1 MTRSTCVHL
10 SRLSLALVAA
20 MAMAPAFAQ
29 STSSGISG
37 TVTGAD
43 GSPVAGADVTITHV
57 ESGTVSHATTDAN
70 GRYAAQGLRVG
81 GPYTITVNGA
91 AGNDTES
98 NIYLELN
105 KVATVDAHL
114 GSAAGTLEAVT
125 VTGTRTSPVFSP
137 DNKGLGTSV
146 SGRTLQTTPQGNRS
160 IDDIA
165 RLDPRIQVTDQG
177 DGSISAAG
185 QNSRYNNISVDGLSQ
200 GDPFGLN
207 ANGLPYTGSP
217 ISPDTIAAYNI
228 STVDFDA
235 SSDTVG
241 ANIDAV
247 TKSGTNE
254 FHGSAYYAFKDAS
267 SMVGSRNGKDY
278 AGFGKDQTW
287 GVTFGGPII
296 KDRLYFFG
304 AYEDQRVDKLAGI
317 SVDGVSSGK
326 ISSDDVS
333 QAIAGG
339 TALGM
344 QPGTYGSSGA
354 ELEDKRYLGK
364 IDWNITDRQR
374 ATFTYSRV
382 EETKPTPY
390 SGYVRDNTV
399 VLSSNWYTVSSTTDN
414 YSLQLFSDWTDNF
427 STEAKIGYQKYDNTN
442 GAALDQPE
450 VDVVVPA
457 HGTYAGG
464 TIYMGE
470 DQFRHE
476 NWIKSKRLNATFS
489 GTYYVGNH
497 AIKGGIDYLDNEIGD
512 LFGRVLHGLYTFQ
525 DKNGDGSVFDEL
537 AAGDYAKFSKTII
550 PGGLSPTDI
559 AGTWTYR
566 QYSPFLQD
574 TWQATDNLS
583 LVFGVRV
590 DIPSADHAPPYQ
602 PVWEQNFGFPNN
614 TTLGSNN
621 KVVEPRFAFNY
632 TFDTKRPTQ
641 LRGGVGLFQTIPPYG
656 WLTNP
661 YLNNG
666 VTSLVNYSSTDP
678 TTDPFSSDP
687 YHQPGLQSSDI
698 TPGACT
704 ATANCQIDVLDP
716 DFKLPTAW
724 KISLAFDTELPW
736 WGLVASA
743 EWQHLKNKDAIAYLA
758 PNIGTPNGTLPD
770 GRDNYWTN
778 GIGSASCMDPVTG
791 KSFTCNTGGA
801 ATFTNN
807 GTIPEIYY
815 RSTLLTNSDKGGS
828 DALTLSLTKPMEHG
842 FSGSISATFAHSK
855 EVSTGSSSQAWSNYN
870 YMARTNPNEMFATTS
885 AFDVPKSVK
894 LSLNWDHA
902 FFGDYRTTVSM
913 FYSGHD
919 GRPYSWVFGNDVNG
933 DNLSNIGA
941 GGDLAY
947 IPLVDD
953 PLVNYGSATQDQ
965 IDAFQK
971 FIDNDPY
978 LSKHR
983 GQIAGRNRAR
993 EPWVNQL
1000 DLGVQ
1005 QEFPGFMKGHKSIV
1019 RLDVYNFLNLLNSDW
1034 GVTNRVS
1041 SGFYENRR
1049 LVTVSGVQNGQY
1061 VYNLGAP
1068 GTVPWENYA
1077 VYDASGT
1084 NPSRVVSRWSALLT
1098 LKYTF

>member
-1 MTRSTCVHL
+1 MTRSTRVQL

-29 STSSGISG
+29 STSSGLAG
-37 TVTGAD
+37 TVTGAN
-43 GSPVAGADVTITHV
+43 GQPVAGADVTITHV
-57 ESGTVSHATTDAN
+57 ESGTVRHATTDAN

-81 GPYTITVNGA
+81 GPYTISVNSD
-91 AGNDTES
+91 AGTDTES
-98 NIYLELN
+98 NIYLQLN
-105 KVATVDAHL
+105 QVATVDAHL
-114 GSAAGTLEAVT
+114 AAAGTLDTVT
-125 VTGTRTSPVFSP
+125 VTATRAAAVFSP
-137 DNKGLGTSV
+137 DNKGLGTTV
-146 SGRTLQTTPQGNRS
+146 SGRQLETTPQGNRS
-160 IDDIA
+160 IDDVA

-185 QNSRYNNISVDGLSQ
+185 QNSRYNCISVDGLSQ

-207 ANGLPYTGSP
+207 ANGLPYAGSP

-228 STVDFDA
+228 ATTDFDA
-235 SSDTVG
+235 SSDCLG
-241 ANIDAV
+241 ATIDAV
-247 TKSGTNE
+247 TKSGTND
-254 FHGSAYYAFKDAS
+254 FHGSAYYAYKDAG

-278 AGFGKDQTW
+278 AGFGTDQTW
-287 GVTFGGPII
+287 GVTVGGPIL
-296 KDRLYFFG
+296 KDRLFFYA
-304 AYEDQRVDKLAGI
+304 AYEDQKIDKLAGI

-326 ISSDDVS
+326 ISADDVE
-333 QAIAGG
+333 QAIANA
-339 TALGM
+339 TAIGM

-354 ELEDKRYLGK
+354 ALEDKRYLAK
-364 IDWNITDRQR
+364 LDWNISDRQR
-374 ATFTYSRV
+374 ATFAYSRV

-390 SGYVRDNTV
+390 SGYVRDNSV
-399 VLSSNWYTVSSTTDN
+399 ILSSNWYTVSSTTDN

-427 STEAKIGYQKYDNTN
+427 STEVKIGYQKYDNTN

-450 VDVVVPA
+450 VDVVLPA
-457 HGTYAGG
+457 HDTFSGG
-464 TIYMGE
+464 TVYMGE

-476 NWIKSKRLNATFS
+476 NWIKSKRLNASIS
-489 GTYYVGNH
+489 GTYYAGNH
-497 AIKGGIDYLDNEIGD
+497 TIKGGIDNLDNEIGD

-537 AAGDYAKFSKTII
+537 AAGDYFKFSKTII
-550 PGGLSPTDI
+550 PNGLSPTEV

-583 LVFGVRV
+583 LVFGLRV
-590 DIPSADHAPPYQ
+590 DIPDADHAPPYQ

-621 KVVEPRFAFNY
+621 KVIEPRFAFNY
-632 TFDTKRPTQ
+632 TFNTERPTQ

-666 VTSLVNYSSTDP
+666 VTSLVNYSSSDP
-678 TTDPFSSDP
+678 AADPFSPDP
-687 YHQPGLQSSDI
+687 NNQPGLQSSDVN
-698 TPGACT
+698 PGTCT

-724 KISLAFDTELPW
+724 KFSLAFDTELPW

-743 EWQHLKNKDAIAYLA
+743 EWQHLKNKDAIAYEAL
-758 PNIGTPNGTLPD
+758 NIGTPNGTLPD
-770 GRDNYWTN
+770 GRDSYWKSLANSPTS
-778 GIGSASCMDPVTG
+778 IGSG
-791 KSFTCNTGGA
+791 
-801 ATFTNN
+801 TNN
-807 GTIPEIYY
+807 GSIPEIYY
-815 RSTLLTNSDKGGS
+815 RSTLLTNTDKGGS
-828 DALTLSLTKPMEHG
+828 DALTLSLTKPMDHG
-842 FSGSISATFAHSK
+842 FSGNISATFAHSK

-885 AFDVPKSVK
+885 AFEIPLSVK

-913 FYSGHD
+913 FYSGHS

-933 DNLSNIGA
+933 DSLSNVGA

-947 IPLVDD
+947 IPLVND
-953 PLVNYGSATQDQ
+953 PLVNYGTATQDQ

-983 GQIAGRNRAR
+983 GEIAGRNRAR

-1019 RLDVYNFLNLLNSDW
+1019 RLDIYNFLNMLNSDW

-1049 LVTVSGVQNGQY
+1049 LVSVAGVQNGQY